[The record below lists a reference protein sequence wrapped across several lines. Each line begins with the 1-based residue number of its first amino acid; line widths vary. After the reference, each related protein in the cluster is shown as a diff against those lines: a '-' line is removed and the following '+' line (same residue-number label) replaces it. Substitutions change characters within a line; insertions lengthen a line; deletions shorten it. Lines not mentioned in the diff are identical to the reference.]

1 MFEESLAKLGTRF
14 GHGTAVRDGRQTRA
28 VGRWPS
34 RSSCVPE
41 GQSMPPLSGLSG
53 LVGDGIAGLPTG
65 GAGRLENSV
74 QSLHDNAGTI
84 GTTLGASFPDS
95 MP

>member
-1 MFEESLAKLGTRF
+1 
-14 GHGTAVRDGRQTRA
+14 
-28 VGRWPS
+28 
-34 RSSCVPE
+34 
-41 GQSMPPLSGLSG
+41 MPPLSGLSG

-74 QSLHDNAGTI
+74 QSFHDNAGTI